1 MNVTE
6 VSEDIHL
13 TTVLLN
19 LSQNL
24 YGWGSLIIFII
35 GTFGNVL
42 DIILFIHLESLN
54 TLASSLFLL
63 ASFIGSQC
71 VMLTAT
77 LLRIIFGLTGYDPLF
92 SSLFLCKLRWMIG
105 PASGA
110 FSLTCVCLAAVDRY
124 ILARSQYRTKIT
136 LNQARLSI
144 ILAAIFWLGF
154 FSMYAVYFVAPT
166 SGSCRLVD
174 SIMIQLMPFV
184 SFFVY
189 SVIPITVLSILCYL
203 IWHALGQLPGT
214 YLQGGNRLHDQVTRM
229 IMAQIIVVIVTSF
242 PSAVY
247 SIYTISTRTVNKNPW
262 RSAVEGLVNTED
274 KAKQLARNALH
285 ASTTTDLYSGSKINM
300 YVLKKEKLDKSL
312 SYEFVVKE
320 TTEVLLTNVENIEF
334 DIVIRKVKTI
344 TGTQQAMKSA

>member
-6 VSEDIHL
+6 VSEDIHH

-35 GTFGNVL
+35 GTFGNLL

-136 LNQARLSI
+136 LNQARLRVEELGNTVWILIEFLTYAI
-144 ILAAIFWLGF
+144 IF
-154 FSMYAVYFVAPT
+154 YAYLIASPNLHRNIKKKFLL
-166 SGSCRLVD
+166 C
-174 SIMIQLMPFV
+174 IMV
-184 SFFVY
+184 
-189 SVIPITVLSILCYL
+189 ILC
-203 IWHALGQLPGT
+203 H
-214 YLQGGNRLHDQVTRM
+214 
-229 IMAQIIVVIVTSF
+229 S
-242 PSAVY
+242 
-247 SIYTISTRTVNKNPW
+247 
-262 RSAVEGLVNTED
+262 
-274 KAKQLARNALH
+274 
-285 ASTTTDLYSGSKINM
+285 
-300 YVLKKEKLDKSL
+300 
-312 SYEFVVKE
+312 
-320 TTEVLLTNVENIEF
+320 
-334 DIVIRKVKTI
+334 
-344 TGTQQAMKSA
+344 